1 MLSLGVNIA
10 HDRGASLVRDGK
22 VICAI
27 SLERLDRVKHSSGVV
42 LPYKA
47 MDYCLEVGNCTYKDL
62 DVIVYKFPHHFKAY
76 PVKEKIKQELYT
88 LCKRVEFVPHH
99 LAHAYSTF
107 YASPFKESTVLIC
120 DGAGN
125 AYKGNALDFWTK
137 NNQDFFKTERDIE
150 AESGYYFHDNTYDV
164 IYKRWQTRSGKFQQ
178 LSLGRMYWEA
188 CLRVSMGIL
197 DGGKLMGLAPYG
209 ENLIEPED
217 IITKYRNGFDFS
229 IDIDKIKKMPN
240 KTFLDKA
247 KIAWIAQYSLE
258 ETLVWLS
265 TILCRQSH
273 SSNICMAGGIGL
285 NSVANERIIKES
297 PFKDIFILPA
307 SDDAGIALGCAY
319 FGYYNILKGKERH
332 PYPMYTGKSYNDNEI
347 KKALKG
353 LNYYKS
359 DNISKEVAQL
369 LKEGKIIGWHQ
380 GKSEY
385 GARALGN
392 RSILCD
398 PRNGKMK
405 DILNDK
411 VKHRESFR
419 PFAPAILYEEAH
431 KFFAVDGSEYP
442 YMLRIVDV
450 LEDAKPKLQAIT
462 HVDGTARVQTV
473 KREQN
478 PKYYDLIKEFGK
490 LTEVPVILNTS
501 FNVAGEPIVETPED
515 AIKCFLGTEID
526 VLVIGDYIVN
536 KIGERK

>member
-1 MLSLGVNIA
+1 MLSLGINIA
-10 HDRGASLVRDGK
+10 HDRGASLVKDGK

-27 SLERLDRVKHSSGVV
+27 SLERLDRVKHSSGVT
-42 LPYKA
+42 LPYEA
-47 MDYCLEVGNCTYKDL
+47 MEYCLRVGNCTYKDL
-62 DVIVYKFPHHFKAY
+62 NVIVFNYPHHFKAY
-76 PVKEKIKQELYT
+76 PVIQKIKQELYS
-88 LCKRVEFVPHH
+88 LCSTIEFVPHH
-99 LAHAYSTF
+99 LAHAFSTF
-107 YASPFKESTVLIC
+107 YASSFKEATVLIC

-125 AYKGNALDFWTK
+125 AYKGDALDFWKK
-137 NNQDFFKTERDIE
+137 NNKDFFKTEIDIE
-150 AESGYYFHDNTYDV
+150 AESGYYFNNNTYDV
-164 IYKRWQTRSGKFQQ
+164 IYKRWQTRSGKLQI

-188 CLRVSMGIL
+188 CLKIGMNIL

-209 ENLIEPED
+209 EKLIEPEE

-229 IDIDKIKKMPN
+229 IDINKIKKMPN

-247 KIAWIAQYSLE
+247 NIAWIAQYNLE
-258 ETLVWLS
+258 EILVWLA
-265 TILCRQSH
+265 TILCRQTH
-273 SSNICMAGGIGL
+273 CKNICLAGGIGL

-297 PFKDIFILPA
+297 PFKNIFILPA

-332 PYPMYTGKSYNDNEI
+332 PYPMYTGRSYNDIEI
-347 KKALKG
+347 QKALEG

-369 LKEGKIIGWHQ
+369 ITEGKIIGWHQ
-380 GKSEY
+380 DKSEY

-398 PRNGKMK
+398 PREGKMK
-405 DILNDK
+405 DILNEK

-419 PFAPAILYEEAH
+419 PFAPTVLYEEAD
-431 KFFAVDGSEYP
+431 KFFSVDGSEYP

-450 LEDAKPKLQAIT
+450 LEDAKTKLQAIT
-462 HVDGTARVQTV
+462 HVDGTARLQTI

-478 PKYYDLIKEFGK
+478 PKYYDLIKEFYK

-501 FNVAGEPIVETPED
+501 FNVAGEPIVETPYD
-515 AIKCFLGTEID
+515 AVKCFLSTEID
-526 VLVIGDYIVN
+526 VLVIGEYII
-536 KIGERK
+536 KK